1 MSADQVEIEIVAEP
15 SAVWAVVGDFGAV
28 GEMLPDLE
36 SFRLEGDDRVLG
48 MFGMEI
54 RERLISRDDA
64 GRALTYSIVG
74 GVPIERHQATVS
86 VASAGDGS
94 KVTWAFDV
102 PPDET
107 APILADTYGHALG
120 VLATKFS

>member
-1 MSADQVEIEIVAEP
+1 MSADQVEIEIAAAP
-15 SAVWAVVGDFGAV
+15 AAVWTVVGDFGAV

-54 RERLISRDDA
+54 RERLISRDDD

-74 GVPIERHQATVS
+74 GVPIDSHRATVS
-86 VASAGDGS
+86 VTPAGDGS

-102 PPDET
+102 TPDEM
-107 APILADTYGHALG
+107 APILADTYGQALG